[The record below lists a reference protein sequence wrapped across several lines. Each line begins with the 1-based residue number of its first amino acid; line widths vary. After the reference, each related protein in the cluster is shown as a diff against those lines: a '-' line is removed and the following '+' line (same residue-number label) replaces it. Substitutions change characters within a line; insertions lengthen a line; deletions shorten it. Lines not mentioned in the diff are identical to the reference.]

1 MTSRPR
7 GTRDV
12 WSLVFIS
19 LLVGTGRASS
29 PAQFGRSALQTT
41 ASASSSSSRESRS
54 DAGEQTP
61 SGYDHHSSMFAPNGR
76 LLQIEYAMTVGASTG
91 LLV

>member
-1 MTSRPR
+1 MMTSRPR
-7 GTRDV
+7 GSV

-29 PAQFGRSALQTT
+29 PAQFGRSAVQT
-41 ASASSSSSRESRS
+41 SASSASSRESRS

-61 SGYDHHSSMFAPNGR
+61 SGYDHHSSMFAPSGR